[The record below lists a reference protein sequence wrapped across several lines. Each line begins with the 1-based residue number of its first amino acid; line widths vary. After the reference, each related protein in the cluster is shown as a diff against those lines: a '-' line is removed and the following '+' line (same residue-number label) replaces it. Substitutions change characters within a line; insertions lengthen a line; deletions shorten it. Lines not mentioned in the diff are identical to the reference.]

1 MLRQKKHLKA
11 GFGCASRRRFIVAW
25 LVGAAT
31 MLFWQPAAAY
41 PSAGSDEFDSSA
53 TITIDLTMSGGPV
66 LEATVIGPTTVR
78 RDAPYDPGD
87 GHVTIDTEIVALELH
102 GITPLGPITVRESP
116 YRSSVGQVQQQT
128 AGVDFP
134 ADSFF
139 DVFVEIETPMGV
151 FVNND
156 PIRLQAEINALP
168 PFQAQY
174 TPPALIGV
182 ALYTRTGRQVGV
194 ITHASHFVGQKPSFS
209 VAPGGPSGLE
219 AAEIFDLPTAPR
231 ISPPNLGL
239 TITDDLDAL
248 SYGIDYINYNA
259 SVRFSVDP
267 SSVGVG
273 GSAVF
278 TQASAGEAHADEF
291 RVSPAFP
298 IGGSNVQVLDET
310 GDTAPPFPL
319 LISDD
324 VDALAEPPASFVDLD
339 GDGVPDLP
347 VYFSLAAGSP
357 TLAGIGA
364 GPADILMSTGGMTP
378 TVYIT
383 HTALGLVP
391 GDDIDAL
398 CLDAETN
405 TVLFSLAPGSPSLVT
420 GAASPADLF
429 GGAAPPLSSPP
440 PVYAPAWVLGLLE
453 DDNLNALKCGLPEV
467 DYFGFSLAEVT
478 VQMGPISE
486 TIQLMGPA
494 KVMVAIGPEGAAH
507 DTDFPPDGLEQVQ
520 TELVQMELTGHSA
533 LLGPLT
539 VRLRDASKDPFSS
552 SWGEIEETV
561 NNTPGTLDLPPFT
574 PSGRADSFFDVF
586 FEIEV
591 GDQALHSRQPKR
603 MQATITHKPPRDWET
618 YASADP
624 IQLYDENN
632 LPTQIFVTRASH
644 TPNPPITLHDLTQAR
659 AELTLNTGAV
669 TATIPLQGRLA
680 ILDFTGPAGE
690 ARDTDADGLEQI
702 PTELVQLELSGN
714 SSLLGPVVLRLR
726 DYGLSPFRSS
736 RGEMEERVNN
746 TPGTLDL
753 SPFTSGGAVDSFF
766 DVFVE
771 IQVGGQTFMLAP
783 QNGAVQHNDDPLR
796 LAAVLTQTLPVQG
809 LTFQST
815 VTATLVDESGVPT
828 GMTIQALSL
837 TPTAAESWQVF
848 LPLVTSSGAQQF
860 ALEETARGRS
870 LASRYGRG
878 VALLSTAVTAATA
891 MVWVRKQEKRI

>member
-1 MLRQKKHLKA
+1 MLRRRKHLKA
-11 GFGCASRRRFIVAW
+11 GFRCASLRRRLIAAW
-25 LVGAAT
+25 LVGVAA
-31 MLFWQPAAAY
+31 MLFWQPVAAY

-66 LEATVIGPTTVR
+66 LQATVVGPTTVR
-78 RDAPYDPGD
+78 RDAPHDPGD
-87 GHVTIDTEIVALELH
+87 GHMTIDTEIVALELH
-102 GITPLGPITVRESP
+102 GVTPLGPITVRESP
-116 YRSSVGQVQQQT
+116 YRSSVGQVQQKT

-139 DVFVEIETPMGV
+139 DVFVEIETPTGV

-156 PIRLQAEINALP
+156 PIRLQAVIDELP

-174 TPPALIGV
+174 TPPAFVGV

-209 VAPGGPSGLE
+209 VAPGGSSGLD

-239 TITDDLDAL
+239 TTTDDLDAL

-259 SVRFSVDP
+259 SMRFSVDP
-267 SSVGVG
+267 TTIGVS

-310 GDTAPPFPL
+310 GDSAPPFPL

-324 VDALAEPPASFVDLD
+324 VDALAEPPASFVDTD
-339 GDGVPDLP
+339 GDGTPDLP

-357 TLAGIGA
+357 TLAGIRA
-364 GPADILMSTGGMTP
+364 GPADVLMSTNGMTP

-383 HTALGLVP
+383 ETALGLVP

-398 CLDAETN
+398 CLDAQTN

-420 GAASPADLF
+420 SAAGPADLF
-429 GGAAPPLSSPP
+429 GGTAPPLSSPP
-440 PVYAPAWVLGLLE
+440 PVYAPAWVLGLLAA
-453 DDNLNALKCGLPEV
+453 DDVDALKCGLPEV

-478 VQMGPISE
+478 VQMGPLSE
-486 TIQLMGPA
+486 TIQLIGPA
-494 KVMVAIGPEGAAH
+494 KVLVAIGPEGAAH
-507 DTDFPPDGLEQVQ
+507 DTDFPSDGLEQVQ
-520 TELVQMELTGHSA
+520 TELVQMELTGNSV
-533 LLGPLT
+533 LLGAVT

-552 SWGEIEETV
+552 SWGEIEESA
-561 NNTPGTLDLPPFT
+561 NLTPGTLDLPPFT
-574 PSGRADSFFDVF
+574 PSGTADSFFDVF

-591 GDQALHSRQPKR
+591 GGQVFHTRQPKR
-603 MQATITHKPPRDWET
+603 MQATITHKPPRDGET
-618 YASADP
+618 YASADLV
-624 IQLYDENN
+624 QLYDENN

-669 TATIPLQGRLA
+669 TLTIPLQGRLTT
-680 ILDFTGPAGE
+680 LDFTGPAGE

-702 PTELVQLELSGN
+702 STELVQLELSGN
-714 SSLLGPVVLRLR
+714 SSLLGPIALRLR
-726 DYGLSPFRSS
+726 DHSLSPFRNS
-736 RGEMEERVNN
+736 RGEMEERLNT

-753 SPFTSGGAVDSFF
+753 WPYASSGEVDSFF
-766 DVFVE
+766 DIWVE
-771 IQVGGQTFMLAP
+771 IEIGGQTFTQ
-783 QNGAVQHNDDPLR
+783 QNGVIHHNDDPLR
-796 LAAVLTQTLPVQG
+796 LAAVLTQTLPVEG

-815 VTATLVDESGVPT
+815 VTVTLVDESGVPT
-828 GMTIQALSL
+828 GMTIQALTI
-837 TPTAAESWQVF
+837 TPTVAAPWQVF
-848 LPLVTSSGAQQF
+848 LPLISNGSAQQF
-860 ALEETARGRS
+860 ILKGTIRGR
-870 LASRYGRG
+870 LGLLG
-878 VALLSTAVTAATA
+878 VLLLMAVTAAA
-891 MVWVRKQEKRI
+891 GVAQVRK